1 MSLYEKGLMKQMLDS
16 VQLENKIVCTTIAGL
31 ERKFMKTDRLT
42 TYIACEELDFTW
54 SNEQVREFDKR
65 WREGRKHGRTSL
77 EMIAELSKRFK
88 RLPEEIVILTMD
100 RGMKSK
106 L

>member
-1 MSLYEKGLMKQMLDS
+1 MLDS
-16 VQLENKIVCTTIAGL
+16 VQLQNKIECTTIAGL
-31 ERKFMKTDRLT
+31 ERKFMKEDRLT

-54 SNEQVREFDKR
+54 SNEQVSEFDKR
-65 WREGRKHGRTSL
+65 WREGRKCGSTSL
-77 EMIAELSKRFK
+77 EMIAELSERFK
-88 RLPEEIVILTMD
+88 RLPEEIAILALD